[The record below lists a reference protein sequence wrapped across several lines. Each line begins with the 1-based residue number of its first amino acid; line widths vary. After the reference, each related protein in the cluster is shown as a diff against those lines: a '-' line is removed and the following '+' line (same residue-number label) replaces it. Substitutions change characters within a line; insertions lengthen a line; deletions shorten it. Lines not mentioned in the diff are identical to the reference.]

1 MNLSEVPIRADNF
14 KIIDRGSLLAFFTVV
29 LGAIR
34 IHSCGVFQRPD
45 GTVWVSLPRREW
57 TDPDGNRHFFPLVEL
72 PRNLRQRIE
81 ETVQEAWSEIAGQP
95 ASTGTPES
103 EPARARKD
111 NRSSRRV
118 PGGREGEHNFKRGDV
133 T

>member
-103 EPARARKD
+103 EWNAGVGAGQSSEGQPIFAPGAGRK
-111 NRSSRRV
+111 RR
-118 PGGREGEHNFKRGDV
+118 
-133 T
+133 